1 MDYKGYEDLVLND
14 EELSEL
20 YQNNSL
26 KNYNFLENE
35 MDKLKMLAFL
45 FLRADILGK

>member
-1 MDYKGYEDLVLND
+1 MNYKGYEDLVLND

-35 MDKLKMLAFL
+35 YD
-45 FLRADILGK
+45 